1 MAYTE
6 LNTDQNLIRLLHLG
20 PATSPEDAIRCFFS
34 VVSLD
39 DELQYEALSYVWG
52 EMSDNQEIE
61 IGERRFS
68 VTANLFCALRHLRF
82 QERTRVLWVDALCIN
97 QLDLQERAVQFH
109 EWIRSTVGLLRWW
122 SG

>member
-20 PATSPEDAIRCFFS
+20 PATSPEDAIRCVFS

-39 DELQYEALSYVWG
+39 DELQHEGLSYVWG

-61 IGERRFS
+61 IGESRFS
-68 VTANLFCALRHLRF
+68 VTANLFCASRHLRF
-82 QERTRVLWVDALCIN
+82 QERTRVLWVDAL
-97 QLDLQERAVQFH
+97 
-109 EWIRSTVGLLRWW
+109 
-122 SG
+122 